1 MWTEVSTEWNDETKF
16 HLLTL
21 ISETALH
28 ELVSDEALGNL
39 KLYKYSSVD
48 KSYISHYILRH
59 YVRDPDT
66 SS

>member
-1 MWTEVSTEWNDETKF
+1 M
-16 HLLTL
+16 LT
-21 ISETALH
+21 SDPETALH

-59 YVRDPDT
+59 YVSIPAIYD
-66 SS
+66 